1 MNTGRT
7 VLAQLFDFISKYEF
21 DKSVNKY
28 KGNYKSQAFSCWEQ
42 YVVMSFAQLTFRES
56 LRDIESCL
64 QAVSGKLYHCGIR
77 NKVPKSTLAY
87 WNETR
92 DWRIY
97 SDFAQGLIAEARTLY
112 VEDNEFK
119 LDIEGLVY
127 AFDSTTIDL
136 CLTLFPWAKFRKT
149 KAAVKAHTLLDLRGN
164 IPTWIHITD
173 GSVHDVNALD
183 ELIIEAGAYY
193 VMDRGYVDYERL
205 YRIHKALAYFVTR
218 AKVNF
223 AFRRLYSAKV
233 DKSTGVLCDQTVML
247 TGYNAKKDYPEKL
260 RRIKYYDEETKK
272 TFVFLTNNFT
282 VEAILIAKLYKARW
296 EIELFFKWIKQHLR
310 IKAFYGT
317 TQNAVYTQI
326 WIAVSTYLLVAIMKI
341 KLKLEQ
347 SLYNILQI
355 LSITLFEKMPIQ
367 QAFQDIELQ
376 NINKSTSNQLKMF

>member
-7 VLAQLFDFISKYEF
+7 VLAQLFDFISKYAFE
-21 DKSVNKY
+21 KSVNKY
-28 KGNYKSQAFSCWEQ
+28 QGNYKSQTFSCWEQ
-42 YVVMSFAQLTFRES
+42 YVVMGFAQLTYRES
-56 LRDIESCL
+56 LRDIEACL

-77 NKVPKSTLAY
+77 SKVAKSTLAY

-97 SDFAQGLIAEARTLY
+97 SDFAQGLISEARKLY

-149 KAAVKAHTLLDLRGN
+149 KAAIKAHTLLDLRGN

-223 AFRRLYSAKV
+223 AFRRLYSTAV
-233 DKSTGVLCDQTVML
+233 DKSTGVRCDQVVVL

-260 RRIKYYDEETKK
+260 RRIKYYDAQTKK
-272 TFVFLTNNFT
+272 TFVFLTNNFA
-282 VEAILIAKLYKARW
+282 VEAI
-296 EIELFFKWIKQHLR
+296 
-310 IKAFYGT
+310 
-317 TQNAVYTQI
+317 
-326 WIAVSTYLLVAIMKI
+326 
-341 KLKLEQ
+341 
-347 SLYNILQI
+347 
-355 LSITLFEKMPIQ
+355 
-367 QAFQDIELQ
+367 
-376 NINKSTSNQLKMF
+376 

>member
-7 VLAQLFDFISKYEF
+7 ILAQLFDFISKYEF

-42 YVVMSFAQLTFRES
+42 YVVMSFAQLTYRES

-183 ELIIEAGAYY
+183 ELIIEVGAYY

-223 AFRRLYSAKV
+223 AFRRLYSAAV
-233 DKSTGVLCDQTVML
+233 DKSTGVRCDQVVVL

-260 RRIKYYDEETKK
+260 RRIKYYDAETKK
-272 TFVFLTNNFT
+272 TFVFLTNDFT

-326 WIAVSTYLLVAIMKI
+326 WIAVSAYLLVAIMKK

-376 NINKSTSNQLKMF
+376 SINKSAPNQLKMF